1 MPNIVEEIDEISLG
15 IDSFAPIVDNRSS
28 SEDLERIKKYSDENL
43 DLILPKINTNND
55 DEKRNVAVNL
65 IAALDYYIHE
75 IIIWGIIQIT
85 TNKFPEGKE
94 YNDVEVS
101 IKHLKKSIENP
112 EDIFNN
118 PDLKIGIIEKIR
130 GNSYQKWRKIR
141 EGLKLI
147 LPPDI
152 EVKIASLTSGKNG
165 IAVFQSAELDDI
177 SNKRHVIVHHF
188 DREYT
193 NDSLRNRF
201 DLDCKKNFD
210 LIKLIIDSVHEIIKE
225 YDEKKPEQY

>member
-1 MPNIVEEIDEISLG
+1 MPSIEEELDEFNLG
-15 IDSFAPIVDNRSS
+15 IDDFSPVEDNRSS
-28 SEDLERIKKYSDENL
+28 SDELRRIKEYSDENL
-43 DLILPKINTNND
+43 NLILPKINTNDD
-55 DEKRNVAVNL
+55 DEKRSVAVNL

-75 IIIWGIIQIT
+75 IIIWGIVQIT
-85 TNKFPEGKE
+85 TNKFPEGKDYSE
-94 YNDVEVS
+94 VEVS

-141 EGLKLI
+141 DGLKLI

-152 EVKIASLTSGKNG
+152 EAKIADLTSGKNG
-165 IAVFQSAELDDI
+165 IAIFQSDELDNI
-177 SNKRHVIVHHF
+177 SNKRHIIVHHF

-193 NDSLRNRF
+193 NDSQRNSF
-201 DLDCKKNFD
+201 DLDCKKSFY
-210 LIKLIIDSVHEIIKE
+210 LIKLIIDSVHNIIKE
-225 YDEKKPEQY
+225 YDETKPEQY

>member
-1 MPNIVEEIDEISLG
+1 M
-15 IDSFAPIVDNRSS
+15 
-28 SEDLERIKKYSDENL
+28 
-43 DLILPKINTNND
+43 
-55 DEKRNVAVNL
+55 
-65 IAALDYYIHE
+65 
-75 IIIWGIIQIT
+75 
-85 TNKFPEGKE
+85 
-94 YNDVEVS
+94 
-101 IKHLKKSIENP
+101 KKSIENP

>member
-1 MPNIVEEIDEISLG
+1 MPNIEEIDEISLG
-15 IDSFAPIVDNRSS
+15 VDSFAPVVDNRSS
-28 SEDLERIKKYSDENL
+28 SEELERIKEYSDENL
-43 DLILPKINTNND
+43 DLILPKINTNDD
-55 DEKRNVAVNL
+55 DEKRSVAVNL

-75 IIIWGIIQIT
+75 IIIWGIVQIT

-94 YNDVEVS
+94 YSEVEVS

-147 LPPDI
+147 LPSDI
-152 EVKIASLTSGKNG
+152 EAKIADLTSGKNG
-165 IAVFQSAELDDI
+165 ISVFQSDELDNI
-177 SNKRHVIVHHF
+177 SNKRHIIVHHF

-193 NDSLRNRF
+193 NDSLRNSF
-201 DLDCKKNFD
+201 DLDCKNSFN

-225 YDEKKPEQY
+225 YDETKPEQY